1 MNEQIIIFETDWMQ
15 GGDELINSYIKSKSK
30 TNKSK

>member
-15 GGDELINSYIKSKSK
+15 GGDELINSYIKSNS
-30 TNKSK
+30 NKLKNK